1 MKIYLCDDKGCCPAV
16 EISGD
21 RVLIGEEGNLCALS
35 REEWNALRSKILAGE
50 L

>member
-1 MKIYLCDDKGCCPAV
+1 MKVYLCGKDGCCPAV
-16 EISGD
+16 EFSGD
-21 RVLIGEEGNLCALS
+21 RVLIGEEGNLATLS